1 MNYQQQYL
9 NNINDKI
16 QDTHIPKHT
25 IKYINLLSSS
35 EDEHT
40 DEDIEILNN
49 SKQSIPTPQFKDKQ
63 YHKATTNT
71 SIFND
76 HNTFTQK
83 SDLQSHLK
91 VHNGKKPYKCQH
103 CNKAF
108 GQNGHLTTRLR
119 IKVDTGKRP
128 YKCQHY
134 TKAFK
139 QKYAAIRHLRIHASE
154 RPSKCQHC
162 EKAFKHKD
170 TLTTHIR
177 IHTSEKPYKCQHCPK
192 SFITKHQLI
201 QHLTVHT
208 NEKPY
213 KWSIVIIKPNGKG
226 IHYLQRYSL

>member
-1 MNYQQQYL
+1 MNYQQRYL
-9 NNINDKI
+9 NNIIDKI
-16 QDTHIPKHT
+16 QDTIN
-25 IKYINLLSSS
+25 YINLLSSS

-63 YHKATTNT
+63 YHKATTNI

-162 EKAFKHKD
+162 EEAFKHKD

>member
-1 MNYQQQYL
+1 MNYQQQCL

-49 SKQSIPTPQFKDKQ
+49 SKQSIHTPQFKDKQ
-63 YHKATTNT
+63 YHKTTTNT

-91 VHNGKKPYKCQH
+91 VHNDKKSHKYQQCDFKCKWKS
-103 CNKAF
+103 N
-108 GQNGHLTTRLR
+108 LT
-119 IKVDTGKRP
+119 IH
-128 YKCQHY
+128 Q
-134 TKAFK
+134 
-139 QKYAAIRHLRIHASE
+139 RIHNG
-154 RPSKCQHC
+154 
-162 EKAFKHKD
+162 
-170 TLTTHIR
+170 
-177 IHTSEKPYKCQHCPK
+177 EKPYKCLHCPK
-192 SFITKHQLI
+192 SFITKHQLT

-213 KWSIVIIKPNGKG
+213 KCNDCDYKTKWKG
-226 IHYLQRYSL
+226 NLKQHSLKKHKSTTQQN

>member
-1 MNYQQQYL
+1 MNYQQRYL
-9 NNINDKI
+9 NNIIDKI
-16 QDTHIPKHT
+16 QDTIN
-25 IKYINLLSSS
+25 YINLLSSS

-40 DEDIEILNN
+40 DENIEILNN
-49 SKQSIPTPQFKDKQ
+49 SKQSIHTPQFKDKQ
-63 YHKATTNT
+63 YHKTTTNT

-103 CNKAF
+103 
-108 GQNGHLTTRLR
+108 
-119 IKVDTGKRP
+119 
-128 YKCQHY
+128 Y

-162 EKAFKHKD
+162 EEAFKHKD

-226 IHYLQRYSL
+226 IHYLQGYSL